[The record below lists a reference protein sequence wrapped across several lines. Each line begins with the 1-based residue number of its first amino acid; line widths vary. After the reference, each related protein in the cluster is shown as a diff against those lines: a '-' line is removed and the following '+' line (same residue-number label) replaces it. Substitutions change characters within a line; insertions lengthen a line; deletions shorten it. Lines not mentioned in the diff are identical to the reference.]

1 MQGGKT
7 LVGDCLR
14 NRAGFLCGSP
24 DKSGVPE
31 RFADISG
38 FRTGRMRAL
47 AATPCGAG
55 FRRLPNAG
63 LPSRRARFLAGIRQ
77 APDFPRGKVWADC
90 AVLMRRKKTSLSNGL
105 FLQRFARVSVPA
117 FAGRLP
123 AHWAARPPPKSLF
136 SDARCLRRIRVW
148 FCRTRRSPSSLCCL
162 WRSSPSA
169 FCRGT
174 PRRPSSGRRS
184 TTGSR
189 RRP

>member
-1 MQGGKT
+1 MLAIAFATAPVFFAVLPIKAEFRSGLPIFQDSGRGECWRWRQPRAVRVS
-7 LVGDCLR
+7 VGSPMRDCLR
-14 NRAGFLCGSP
+14 GAHVSLPESGRRRISRAGKF
-24 DKSGVPE
+24 
-31 RFADISG
+31 
-38 FRTGRMRAL
+38 GRIA
-47 AATPCGAG
+47 PYWCGA
-55 FRRLPNAG
+55 
-63 LPSRRARFLAGIRQ
+63 
-77 APDFPRGKVWADC
+77 
-90 AVLMRRKKTSLSNGL
+90 KKTSLSNGL
-105 FLQRFARVSVPA
+105 FLQRLARVSGPA